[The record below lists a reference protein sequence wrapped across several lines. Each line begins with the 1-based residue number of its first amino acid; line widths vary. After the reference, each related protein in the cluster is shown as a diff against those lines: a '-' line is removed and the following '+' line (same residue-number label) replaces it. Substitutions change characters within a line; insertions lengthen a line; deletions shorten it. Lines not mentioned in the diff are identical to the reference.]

1 MNFALCLCHLFTNSL
16 ILLSGS
22 PFPPIKTRET
32 DEKEALL
39 DLSYFL
45 AILVKSRM
53 QELGEWMH
61 DFLQILKTKEK
72 KGLLC
77 LANRLKTKEECE
89 MVWLSACLN

>member
-1 MNFALCLCHLFTNSL
+1 
-16 ILLSGS
+16 
-22 PFPPIKTRET
+22 
-32 DEKEALL
+32 
-39 DLSYFL
+39 
-45 AILVKSRM
+45 M

-89 MVWLSACLN
+89 MAWLSACLNLRGSKHESRYNLTFQSENQNAKENRKDIPYFSSEYKCFLPDTGRNRYDWV